1 MFTSYSL
8 FLHRTNTR
16 IFSLIVLFTL
26 FAPMQSSYVSANLP
40 VINRNGENT
49 SPFAL
54 IYEKVA
60 PTVVRID
67 VKGEIPSSDQNQGDI
82 RQFFNGIPQQQQN
95 RPVEG
100 MGSGIIIDRKGYV
113 ITNNHVVDKA
123 QKITVKVNEDET
135 YDAEVVGTD
144 PETDL
149 AVIKLKLDGK
159 LLPEEYVAELGDSD
173 ELKPGDYAIA
183 IGNPIGL
190 ERTINVGV
198 ISAIGRYGFNVMGTE
213 SPQFQNYIQT
223 DAQINPGNSGGALV
237 DINGKV
243 IGINDMYTARYAG
256 IGFAIPVNMAKGV
269 SKQLIE
275 HGEVKR
281 GFVGIKPDIITSDIQ
296 EAMNLPEKDGVLI
309 REVLPDTPAEK
320 AGLKHGDVIV
330 KLDGKKVKNFQD
342 LLFRIAGHAPG
353 EQIEISIFREGTEQ
367 TFKLKLAERKSV

>member
-8 FLHRTNTR
+8 SVNRPNSRF
-16 IFSLIVLFTL
+16 FTL
-26 FAPMQSSYVSANLP
+26 LILTTFLALLQYSYASANLP
-40 VINRNGENT
+40 VISRDGVNA
-49 SPFAL
+49 SPFAVV
-54 IYEKVA
+54 YEKVA
-60 PTVVRID
+60 PSVVRID
-67 VKGEIPSSDQNQGDI
+67 VKGEIQASEQSQGDI
-82 RQFFNGIPQQQQN
+82 RQFFYGNPQQQN
-95 RPVEG
+95 RRVEG
-100 MGSGIIIDRKGYV
+100 MGSGIIINREGYI
-113 ITNNHVVDKA
+113 ITNHHVIDNA
-123 QKITVKVNEDET
+123 DKITVKINEDES
-135 YDAEVVGTD
+135 YDAEIVGTD

-198 ISAIGRYGFNVMGTE
+198 VSAVGRYGFNVMGTE

-237 DINGKV
+237 DINGRV
-243 IGINDMYTARYAG
+243 IGINDMYTAEYAG

-269 SKQLIE
+269 SQQLIE

-281 GFVGIKPDIITSDIQ
+281 GFVGIRPDTITDDIK

-309 REVLPDTPAEK
+309 REVMPDTPAEK

-330 KLDGKKVKNFQD
+330 KLDGKKVRNFQD
-342 LLFRIAGHAPG
+342 FLFRIAGHAPG
-353 EQIEISIFREGTEQ
+353 EQIELGVFREGKETN
-367 TFKLKLAERKSV
+367 FKLKLAERKSA